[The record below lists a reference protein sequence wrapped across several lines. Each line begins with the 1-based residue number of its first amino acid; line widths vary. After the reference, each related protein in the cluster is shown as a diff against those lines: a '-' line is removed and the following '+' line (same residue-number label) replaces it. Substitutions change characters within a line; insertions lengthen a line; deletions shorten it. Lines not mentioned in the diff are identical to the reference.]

1 MSSTI
6 FTNPVYAPLEPAYI
20 KVMSKYN
27 KLRNTIKKLFNS
39 IKYNDNNSSQG
50 VLPLNLREIILTPH
64 TWPSEIDKEICHKI
78 NSEEQVLW
86 SETLTKIFLGRQ
98 NHLRTC
104 FAATDKEMA
113 KYVLPDS
120 LQVIFLEE
128 VPELRDHPDALAFL
142 IKHFL
147 ENVTTTSMDETTS
160 SSSSSSVP
168 MNSNPLVMDL
178 TDNSTTKELLLLVKT
193 LTLEMTTLKNSFGA
207 GKKATK
213 NPSTTLPVREKLPK
227 QPKKADTQNNVQFQY
242 TPSVQPPF
250 MPYQQPPPFQHP
262 YGYQQ
267 MPINPYQ
274 QYHNT
279 SYPGQHM
286 PYPYMPMNGPY
297 HQISNFS
304 PPPPPLPLPSYAHT
318 SGTVNPTATVN
329 PGNTKSSTVR
339 YSNN

>member
-6 FTNPVYAPLEPAYI
+6 FSNPLYAPLEPAFM
-20 KVMSKYN
+20 KVMGSYN
-27 KLRNTIKKLFNS
+27 KLKNISKKLFNS

-50 VLPLNLREIILTPH
+50 MLPSNLREIILASY
-64 TWPSEIDKEICHKI
+64 TWPLELDKDICNKI
-78 NSEEQVLW
+78 NKDEQILW
-86 SETLTKIFLGRQ
+86 TDTLTKIFLGRQ
-98 NHLRTC
+98 NYLRTC
-104 FAATDKEMA
+104 FADTDKQMA
-113 KYVLPDS
+113 KYVLPES
-120 LQVIFLEE
+120 LQEIFLDE
-128 VPELRDHPDALAFL
+128 VPELREHPEALVFL

-147 ENVTTTSMDETTS
+147 EKITTTNMDESTS
-160 SSSSSSVP
+160 SSSSSNAATNSTP
-168 MNSNPLVMDL
+168 MIMDL
-178 TDNSTTKELLLLVKT
+178 TDNSTTKELLTLVKT
-193 LTLEMTTLKNSFGA
+193 LSLEVTTLKNSLVA

-213 NPSTTLPVREKLPK
+213 NPSTTPPVREKLPK

-242 TPSVQPPF
+242 TPSIQPPF
-250 MPYQQPPPFQHP
+250 MPFQQPIPYQHP

-267 MPINPYQ
+267 MPMNPYQ

-279 SYPGQHM
+279 SYPGPHI

-297 HQISNFS
+297 HQISNFT

-329 PGNTKSSTVR
+329 PGNIQGSTVR